1 MDALRM
7 NWMQP
12 CEDEKFP
19 DEWLGKILGGKMERI
34 EGEKEKEGEKEGEKE
49 KEGGVWAVRGF
60 DLSLVSYHQSQS
72 VIHLQ
77 VPL

>member
-1 MDALRM
+1 VDALRM
-7 NWMQP
+7 HWMQP
-12 CEDEKFP
+12 CEDEKFR
-19 DEWLGKILGGKMERI
+19 DEWLEKILGGKMERI
-34 EGEKEKEGEKEGEKE
+34 EEEKEKEKE
-49 KEGGVWAVRGF
+49 KKGGVWAVRGF